1 MSVIESLKIKNT
13 LSNEEYKNKLMKLNI
28 QLFASSGTLGVLSGS
43 YKTAYTVSWSLRS
56 QDIATNKSKIRLYGT
71 LTTGNTTYIG
81 SLYNADEFTIEGTK
95 VHGGWEKSGGT
106 SGTVTVWQEYI
117 DIEVQ
122 HNDDG
127 TFPTRKVSFSA
138 YDHVA
143 FTTKQNGSGYI
154 YAYDETNHPE
164 GVPTIPR
171 ASSVSCS
178 SPYIGDNAVITIGK
192 KATAFANTVTY
203 EIGAIKGTI
212 AEKTS
217 ETVLQLDTASL
228 KEEIYALMPNDKK
241 ISGTITC
248 TTFSGDAQIGEPT
261 TATFNLYAVEEDCK
275 PKVTGE
281 VVDTN
286 PDTIDLTGDS
296 LIIVKN
302 VSKPKVTITATPQ
315 LGSTIKSYSINLND
329 GQISAL
335 QEDIFD
341 TINSNKITVNA
352 TDSRG
357 YSNPYDIDLTDRVID
372 YVKLHFNSVE
382 LSRPE
387 GTSNEVILD
396 CDGIWFNGD
405 FSESTPNTLTVNF
418 LYRISGET
426 EWIDGGEITPTI
438 DDNKFSFNNY
448 SLGNLFDYNEE
459 YQIKIIATDLL
470 MTVGN
475 SNKEAIPVPKGQ
487 EVWFECEDGIGAYGH
502 IWLNDVEVPIA
513 KNEQNDSKI
522 DTYSCSYVN
531 EKIKNIANGI
541 LVESGS
547 NENGSWVKFED
558 GTMICRCTKSYS
570 IKTPNS
576 TGPLYYGYRTL
587 DDFPQPFKERPDITY
602 SFFDGADTIAL
613 QPYSLDSND
622 ALSETSA
629 GAVFPITINKHT
641 TAFYIHIGY
650 IAIGKWK

>member
-13 LSNEEYKNKLMKLNI
+13 LSSEEYKNKLMGLNI

-56 QDIATNKSKIRLYGT
+56 QDIATNKSKIRIYGT

-81 SLYNADEFTIEGTK
+81 SLYNADEFTIEETK

-117 DIEVQ
+117 DIEVK

-143 FTTKQNGSGYI
+143 FTTKQSSSGYI

-192 KATAFANTVTY
+192 KVSSFTSTVTY
-203 EIGAIKGTI
+203 EIGTIKGTL

-217 ETVLQLDTASL
+217 ETVLQLDTLSL

-248 TTFSGDAQIGEPT
+248 ITYNGNTQIGNPT

-275 PKVTGE
+275 PIVTGE

-286 PDTIDLTGDS
+286 ESTIALTGNS
-296 LIIVKN
+296 SIIIKN
-302 VSKPKVTITATPQ
+302 ASKPKVTIDATPQ
-315 LGSTIKSYSINLND
+315 LSSTIKSYSINLND
-329 GQISAL
+329 GQTSAL
-335 QEDIFD
+335 QEDTFD
-341 TINSNKITVNA
+341 TINSNKITVSA
-352 TDSRG
+352 EDSRG
-357 YSNPYDIDLTDRVID
+357 YSNPYDIDLTNRIVD

-396 CDGIWFNGD
+396 CDGVWFNGN
-405 FSESTPNTLTVNF
+405 FSESTPNTLTINF
-418 LYRISGET
+418 QYKLSGET

-438 DDNKFSFNNY
+438 DENKFSFDNY
-448 SLGNLFDYNEE
+448 SLGNLFDYNQE
-459 YQIKIIATDLL
+459 YQFKIIATDLL
-470 MTVGN
+470 MTVGD
-475 SNKEAIPVPKGQ
+475 SNKEAISVPKGR
-487 EVWFECEDGIGAYGH
+487 EVWFECEDGIGVYGH
-502 IWLNDVEVPIA
+502 IWLNDEEIKIKQPL
-513 KNEQNDSKI
+513 NNYNDGKTDS
-522 DTYSCSYVN
+522 YSCDYIN
-531 EKIKNIANGI
+531 TELKKIK
-541 LVESGS
+541 
-547 NENGSWVKFED
+547 ENVFSTEEQKIGTWID
-558 GTMICRCTKSYS
+558 GK
-570 IKTPNS
+570 
-576 TGPLYYGYRTL
+576 PLYRKVMQFTNSITSSLVNQFSHGISNAEMVLIKNAWLYSPSNGVCYGL
-587 DDFPQPFKERPDITY
+587 
-602 SFFDGADTIAL
+602 
-613 QPYSLDSND
+613 
-622 ALSETSA
+622 
-629 GAVFPITINKHT
+629 PITLYNSPTNEDKLSVKVDRTNVTFNVGTGWGDTWTKIVVLEYTKT
-641 TAFYIHIGY
+641 TD
-650 IAIGKWK
+650 